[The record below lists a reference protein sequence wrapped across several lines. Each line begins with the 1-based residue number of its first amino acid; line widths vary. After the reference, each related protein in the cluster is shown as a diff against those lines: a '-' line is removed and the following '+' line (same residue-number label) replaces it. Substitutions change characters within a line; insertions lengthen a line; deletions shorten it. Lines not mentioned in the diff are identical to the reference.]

1 MCLMVVSGYNIVM
14 ENKQTDKKI
23 LVDADA
29 CPVKDNI
36 IAIAKRYG
44 IKVILFVDTSH
55 ILFDDYAEVVVIG
68 KGSDA
73 VDFALVNHTQ
83 QGDIVVTQDYGLA
96 AMACSKGA
104 RAIHPN
110 GFIYTKEALD
120 RLLFERHLN
129 AKIRKAGGRHPGSRK
144 RKQADNTRFEQ
155 ALIKLCSSDQSE

>member
-1 MCLMVVSGYNIVM
+1 M
-14 ENKQTDKKI
+14 ETKHIDGKI

-29 CPVKDNI
+29 CPVKSVI

-44 IKVILFVDTSH
+44 IRVILFVDTSH
-55 ILFDDYAEVVVIG
+55 ILHDDYAEVVVIG
-68 KGSDA
+68 EGRDA
-73 VDFALVNHTQ
+73 VDFALVNQTQ

-110 GFIYTKEALD
+110 GYIYTKEALD

-129 AKIRKAGGRHPGSRK
+129 AKIRKAGGRHPGPRK